1 MKALGPPLPLQSRP
15 WRGSFGVSYPFHR
28 NSPLRS
34 RLWRELGQSLSRSL
48 DERGLKGMLLDIN
61 VWPYRVWS

>member
-1 MKALGPPLPLQSRP
+1 MKALGRPLALQGRLCEPL
-15 WRGSFGVSYPFHR
+15 RGSFGVSYP
-28 NSPLRS
+28 LRW

-48 DERGLKGMLLDIN
+48 DERGLKGTLLDIN